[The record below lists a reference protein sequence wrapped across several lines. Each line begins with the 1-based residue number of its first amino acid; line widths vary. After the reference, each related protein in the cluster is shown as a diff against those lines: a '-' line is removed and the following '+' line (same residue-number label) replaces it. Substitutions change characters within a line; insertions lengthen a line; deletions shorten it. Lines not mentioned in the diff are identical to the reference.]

1 MSDAQS
7 KLTELIEDIE
17 NFGHKFMFLMN
28 AASADAPLSERA
40 RIGFLEYGVE
50 SVKQFNAIE
59 EKLKSYRENCIPN

>member
-1 MSDAQS
+1 MDEAQAR
-7 KLTELIEDIE
+7 LIELIEDVE
-17 NFGHKFMFLMN
+17 NFGNRFMFLVN
-28 AASADAPLSERA
+28 AASVDSQLSERA